1 MKNALLV
8 LASLLLLT
16 ACNNPDPVQPPAG
29 NSPKFKV
36 TDFATAETCQGCHP
50 NHYAEWRS
58 SMHAYAFTDPVFF
71 AMNAVGQQKTGG
83 KLDQF
88 CTKCHSPV
96 ASLTGETPPFFDPQN
111 LSPISRQGVSCDV
124 CHSIT
129 KINQPFN
136 AEIEL
141 KPGKIKYG
149 SLADPAPNSFHE
161 SQFNPLFDRS
171 EFCGGCHEV
180 INALGTTVEET
191 FSEWNAAALAGM
203 SFDCQDC
210 HMPVYAGQAA
220 VDGPLREQVHR
231 HDFVGVDVPLVDFPG
246 ADLQRRES
254 EKLLQNAAS
263 MRVTHPATI
272 RAGDTLQVQ
281 VSIFNNRTGHSL
293 PSGVAA
299 ERQMWIA
306 ISAADQNGNLLYQS
320 GALDANGDLRDQHS
334 ELDRNT
340 DADLTVFRQTLRGID
355 GSEVLFFFEAKTV
368 ENNMIPFLATRTA
381 GYRIA
386 IPAGLRG
393 AINLEVRL
401 RFRSLP
407 PYFLR
412 ALGLGDLVAKVP
424 IVDMATEQRQIPI
437 ASRAD

>member
-1 MKNALLV
+1 MKNALLAP
-8 LASLLLLT
+8 ASLLLLT
-16 ACNNPDPVQPPAG
+16 ACNSPAPMQPPAG
-29 NSPKFKV
+29 DSPKFKV

-71 AMNAVGQQKTGG
+71 AMNAAGQQKTGG
-83 KLDQF
+83 RLDQF

-124 CHSIT
+124 CHSLT

-141 KPGKIKYG
+141 KPGKVKYG

-180 INALGTTVEET
+180 INPLGTTVEET

-220 VDGPLREQVHR
+220 VNGPVREQVHR
-231 HDFVGVDVPLVDFPG
+231 HSFVGVDVPLVDFPG
-246 ADLQRRES
+246 ADLQRRET

-263 MRVTHPATI
+263 MRVMHPATI

-281 VSIFNNRTGHSL
+281 VSIFNNRSGHSL

-306 ISAADQNGNLLYQS
+306 ISAADQDGNRFYQS
-320 GALDANGDLRDQHS
+320 GALDANGDLMDPHS
-334 ELDRNT
+334 ELNRNA
-340 DADLTVFRQTLRGID
+340 DADLMVFRQNLRGVD
-355 GSEVLFFFEAKTV
+355 GREVLFFFEAKTV
-368 ENNMIPFLATRTA
+368 VNNMIPFLATRTA
-381 GYRIA
+381 SYRIPV
-386 IPAGLRG
+386 PAALRDN
-393 AINLEVRL
+393 IRLEVRL

-437 ASRAD
+437 ACPAD